1 MGFTLI
7 EMLVLIAVLALVL
20 VLLVQHGPQRS
31 RTLDARAAAATLAQ
45 SLRAARARAIAT
57 DRTVSVTLD
66 LAAHRV
72 RAAAAPAT
80 ALPDLP
86 IAAETTF
93 GPRSETRVV
102 FAFAP
107 DGSAS
112 GGRITIGTGPGRLR
126 IDIDWLSG
134 RVRVADAR

>member
-1 MGFTLI
+1 
-7 EMLVLIAVLALVL
+7 MLVVVAVLALVL
-20 VLLVQHGPQRS
+20 VLLVQHGPQHS

-45 SLRAARARAIAT
+45 ALRAARARAIET
-57 DRTVSVTLD
+57 DRSVAVTLD
-66 LAAHRV
+66 LAAHRM
-72 RAAAAPAT
+72 RAGDARPT

-86 IAAETTF
+86 ITAETIF
-93 GPRSETRVV
+93 GPRSENRVA

-112 GGRITIGTGPGRLR
+112 GGRITVGAGPARMR